1 MVDSRSGSKDL
12 IVALIEEIREVRSD
26 MGKQT
31 ETLTSKIDTN
41 HIQLTDKIEANQT
54 ETRNEFKDIRKEL
67 TDVQARLSEG
77 SERFKNLQKQQEEMK
92 TNCVAHPSALIR
104 KIRQNEETERVKKKV
119 PWWVVAVVSA
129 ALTVVVPP
137 LVVKIA
143 STIAAPAKNP

>member
-1 MVDSRSGSKDL
+1 MAESRPGSKDL

-41 HIQLTDKIEANQT
+41 HKQLTDKIEANQT

-77 SERFKNLQKQQEEMK
+77 SERFRNLQKQQQEMK
-92 TNCVAHPSALIR
+92 DNCAAHPSALIR
-104 KIRQNEETERVKKKV
+104 KIRQQEDTERVKKKV
-119 PWWVVAVVSA
+119 PWWVVAGVSA
-129 ALTVVVPP
+129 VLTVVIPP
-137 LVVKIA
+137 LVMKIA
-143 STIAAPAKNP
+143 ATIATPAKAP